1 MKLLNLLKIAYKAL
15 IRNKTRALLT
25 MLGIVIGISSVIA
38 MVSLGQSSQQNIN
51 NEISSMGTNLIMV
64 MRNNQRQGGV
74 SIGSSNVQSL
84 TAKKDCD
91 AILKNA
97 QYVSKV
103 SPIVNANGQLVYG
116 SNNWPGS
123 MQEPPD
129 IMSIK
134 KYELSSGT
142 NFMEKEVKAM
152 PKYVLLENSR

>member
-84 TAKKDCD
+84 TAKDCD

-123 MQEPPD
+123 MQGTSPD

-142 NFMEKEVKAM
+142 NFTA
-152 PKYVLLENSR
+152 